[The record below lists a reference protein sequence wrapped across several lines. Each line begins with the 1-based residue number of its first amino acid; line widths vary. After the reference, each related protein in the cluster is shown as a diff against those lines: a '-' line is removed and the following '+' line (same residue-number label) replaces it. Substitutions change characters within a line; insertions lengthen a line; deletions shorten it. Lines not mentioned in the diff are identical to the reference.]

1 MTMHDSVRIARRRW
15 ASILLTL
22 LLAAAVAVGVYAWQ
36 PTVYEA
42 TTTIYVSAAT
52 GENSQELPQGSALAA
67 QRTQTYADLVT
78 TPAVLGP
85 VIEALRLP
93 TSSAELAE
101 DIEATVPSGTS
112 LVRITASAGEA
123 QAAAD
128 LAGATVTSLRAL
140 VTEIESPGDGPASE
154 GEARVELAVV
164 QEAEAPVRP
173 QSPRP
178 EITLGTG
185 LALGL
190 LLGLA
195 LAFLREAR
203 DTSVRTPQDL
213 KDLTAAPL
221 IGVIRRAPAGRWEK
235 RRRDPR
241 SVDATGPFREMRRR
255 LMFGKP
261 PGTPSSYVIT
271 SAVEQEGRTSVAV
284 NLARALVDADRRT
297 LLIGAD
303 FTNPDLVSWFRAT
316 TPGAGQLTDLT
327 PAGLSEVLAGRAYL
341 EDVVITEAEPGLDIL
356 PGGRGTVQ
364 GLEPANLDAMAALL
378 EGCAETYDVT
388 VIDTPALLNESDAAL
403 LAQITTGV
411 ILVARYGE
419 VTRAQ
424 LGTGLELL
432 TRARARLVGV
442 VFTGVPLRGP
452 DSLRDPRSSRS
463 RRRRRDAGPG
473 PDAGPHEPGRNLS
486 ARASGLSWARRRRL
500 PDGTLA
506 LSEAAPRSA
515 HIFSLPQDRT

>member
-1 MTMHDSVRIARRRW
+1 MTMHDSVRTCRRRW
-15 ASILLTL
+15 ASILLTV
-22 LLAAAVAVGVYAWQ
+22 LLAVAVSVGVYAWQ
-36 PTVYEA
+36 PTIYAA

-52 GENSQELPQGSALAA
+52 GENSEELPQGSALAG

-78 TPAVLGP
+78 TPAVLEP

-93 TSSAELAE
+93 TSSAALAQ
-101 DIEATVPSGTS
+101 DIEATVPRGTS
-112 LVRITASAGEA
+112 LVRITVSAGEA
-123 QAAAD
+123 QAAAEIAD
-128 LAGATVTSLRAL
+128 ATVTSLQAL
-140 VTEIESPGDGPASE
+140 VTEIETPGDAPATE
-154 GEARVELAVV
+154 GEAGVELAVV
-164 QEAEAPVRP
+164 QEAEAPARP

-221 IGVIRRAPAGRWEK
+221 IGVIRRAPAGQK

-284 NLARALVDADRRT
+284 NLARALVDGDRRT

-316 TPGAGQLTDLT
+316 TSGAGRLTDLT

-341 EDVVITEAEPGLDIL
+341 EDVVITDAEPGLDVL
-356 PGGRGTVQ
+356 PAGRGTVQ

-411 ILVARYGE
+411 IMVARYGE

-473 PDAGPHEPGRNLS
+473 PDAGPHNSGRNLS
-486 ARASGLSWARRRRL
+486 AQDSGLPWARRRRL
-500 PDGTLA
+500 PDGTLT
-506 LSEAAPRSA
+506 LSEAAPRSP

>member
-22 LLAAAVAVGVYAWQ
+22 LLAVAVAAGVYAWQ
-36 PTVYEA
+36 PTIYA
-42 TTTIYVSAAT
+42 ASTTIYVSAAA
-52 GENSQELPQGSALAA
+52 GEDSEELPQGSALAG

-78 TPAVLGP
+78 TPAVLEP

-93 TSSAELAE
+93 TSSAQLAQ
-101 DIEATVPSGTS
+101 DIEATVPRGTS

-123 QAAAD
+123 QAAAEI
-128 LAGATVTSLRAL
+128 AGATVTSLQAL
-140 VTEIESPGDGPASE
+140 VNEIESPGDAPATE
-154 GEARVELAVV
+154 GQASVELAVV
-164 QEAEAPVRP
+164 QEAEAPLRP

-178 EITLGTG
+178 EITLGAG

-190 LLGLA
+190 LLGLT
-195 LAFLREAR
+195 LAFLREGR

-221 IGVIRRAPAGRWEK
+221 IGVIRRAPAGQT

-241 SVDATGPFREMRRR
+241 SGDAAGPFREMRRH

-284 NLARALVDADRRT
+284 NLARALVDGDRRT

-303 FTNPDLVSWFRAT
+303 FTNPDLVTWFRAT

-341 EDVVITEAEPGLDIL
+341 EDVVITDAEPGLDVL
-356 PGGRGTVQ
+356 PAGRGTVQ

-411 ILVARYGE
+411 IMVARYGE

-442 VFTGVPLRGP
+442 VFTGVPLHGP

-463 RRRRRDAGPG
+463 RRRRRGAGPG
-473 PDAGPHEPGRNLS
+473 PDAGPHDPGRNLG
-486 ARASGLSWARRRRL
+486 AHTSGLSWGRRRRL